1 MKKIWILCLALLLA
15 VSVLAGCSP
24 KDAELMEGKWKGE
37 ADLAAAYKS
46 LLAGADPTVAAHIDL
61 EDFTVALTLR
71 FNEDGT
77 YRLQAD
83 QEDLEAGAALMEDAI
98 RAGLAAYMQ
107 AETGKTMDNL
117 LAAAG
122 MTMDE
127 VMAQYFG
134 ADLAQVVGQNL
145 ESEGTYKVSGGKLI
159 LMDEDGSKV
168 FEGKYDVDE
177 EALKLKSG
185 VTSDLIA
192 SLLPLKLERK

>member
-1 MKKIWILCLALLLA
+1 MKKRWILCLALIMA
-15 VSVLAGCSP
+15 VAALAGCSP
-24 KDAELMEGKWKGE
+24 TDGELMEGKWTGQ

-46 LLAGADPTVAAHIDL
+46 MLAGADPTVAAHMDL
-61 EDFTVALTLR
+61 GEFTVRLTVQ
-71 FNEDGT
+71 FKEDGT
-77 YRLQAD
+77 YRVRAD
-83 QEDLEAGAALMEDAI
+83 QEDLEAGAARMEAAI

-127 VMAQYFG
+127 VMEQYFD
-134 ADLAQVVGQNL
+134 ADLALVVRQNL

-177 EALKLKSG
+177 ETLKLKSG

-192 SLLPLKLERK
+192 SLLPLELERK